1 MFQPWSNQGYTQRD
15 VASNNMRNAADT
27 MRMPAIST
35 NTYSNLI
42 PADGELANIDLENLV
57 VLFDRLTVLRRRQR
71 TTAGMTLSRAIENDI
86 ELVLTRAQLLEERI
100 ERADESQKQALEEP
114 EGKLLVIGILADEI
128 LEQNFNRQRGLRRM

>member
-1 MFQPWSNQGYTQRD
+1 MFQPWSSRIGSQSQDPHD
-15 VASNNMRNAADT
+15 VTSTNMRNAADT

-71 TTAGMTLSRAIENDI
+71 TTAGMRLDPAIRNDI
-86 ELVLTRAQLLEERI
+86 ELVRQRARLLEERI
-100 ERADESQKQALEEP
+100 ETADESQKQALEEP
-114 EGKLLVIGILADEI
+114 EGKLLVIEVLADQI
-128 LEQNFNRQRGLRRM
+128 LEP